1 MQKTCYRIKNNQIDP
16 TDDMIEKPQSMLQ
29 TLSDI
34 ESGRVYQ
41 MMLSDK
47 NTLSQNKDFDDL
59 LIYIIKQEVK
69 INDQPHVM
77 TLFKDITFGVLF
89 EQIKAKQQLQNV
101 IEYTVY
107 KNITD
112 PLREAFETCRSL
124 TENNEFQE
132 F

>member
-89 EQIKAKQQLQNV
+89 E
-101 IEYTVY
+101 
-107 KNITD
+107 
-112 PLREAFETCRSL
+112 
-124 TENNEFQE
+124 
-132 F
+132 